1 MAAEAW
7 RDQAKRGWVR
17 QSEHGRAWL
26 GLARLGS
33 QGKAGP
39 CTEWP
44 GEARRSSQDKGMA
57 DDKDKDEDKTEK
69 VKEILK
75 KDAKG
80 GSQST
85 DPKALKKIQKRT
97 KKPGK
102 S

>member
-1 MAAEAW
+1 
-7 RDQAKRGWVR
+7 
-17 QSEHGRAWL
+17 
-26 GLARLGS
+26 
-33 QGKAGP
+33 
-39 CTEWP
+39 
-44 GEARRSSQDKGMA
+44 MA